1 MAHRST
7 GLWWLTTDYMGECIM
22 NKPSSTIT
30 AATLAG
36 LGIAL
41 LWEFVATFTDVQLSP
56 GMVAASTVF
65 VSALFGY
72 FKKENVLK

>member
-1 MAHRST
+1 
-7 GLWWLTTDYMGECIM
+7 M

-36 LGIAL
+36 LGVTLI
-41 LWEFVATFTDVQLSP
+41 WELVATFTDVTLSA
-56 GMVAASTVF
+56 GMISASTVF

-72 FKKENVLK
+72 FKREKVLNVGSV